1 MHGKDGKTYG
11 YRAGH
16 HIAWPLRGANSERS
30 RLSSDLYEDTG
41 RVANQNAL
49 TDAVALLE
57 ARAGKNAA
65 EVHHRVARTGS
76 GVVID
81 LGRQD
86 GQLVQGVARHLARS
100 VRGEAQGQTAGV
112 SAVGYVVI
120 VLAFGVALGT
130 IGSLRHDHAGS
141 SWTRTWQ
148 PWSAGVSLVLLG
160 LGFGLISQ
168 RASFALPAVVLGVVL
183 PFAWT
188 LDSKSRNRP

>member
-1 MHGKDGKTYG
+1 
-11 YRAGH
+11 
-16 HIAWPLRGANSERS
+16 
-30 RLSSDLYEDTG
+30 
-41 RVANQNAL
+41 
-49 TDAVALLE
+49 
-57 ARAGKNAA
+57 
-65 EVHHRVARTGS
+65 
-76 GVVID
+76 
-81 LGRQD
+81 
-86 GQLVQGVARHLARS
+86 
-100 VRGEAQGQTAGV
+100 V

-130 IGSLRHDHAGS
+130 IGSLRRDHAGS

-148 PWSAGVSLVLLG
+148 PWSAGVSLIPLG